1 MASVVGIDFGNLASK
16 IGVARKG
23 GIDVILNESSSRAT
37 PSLVSF
43 GIKARA
49 MGEAAKTLETSNFK
63 NTIGSLKRL
72 VGRTLNDPEISEH
85 EKQYLNAQLVDV
97 NGTVGVKVNY
107 LGEPSTFS
115 ATQLVAMYLGKL
127 RDIAAIEVKAVPS
140 DVVISVPG
148 WYTDVQ
154 RRAVLDAA
162 HIAGLNPLRL
172 INDTTAIALGY
183 GITKQDLPEVDAPRN
198 VVFVD
203 IGHSNYSVA
212 VVAFAKGQ
220 LSVKSTAY
228 DRHFGGRNIDMALV
242 KHFSAEFK
250 EKYKIDVLSNPK
262 AVFRLVTACEK
273 LKKVLSANAE
283 ANLSVES
290 IMNDIDASSK
300 LNREQF
306 EALLT
311 EPLSHITEPLEEAL
325 TEAGLTVDQIH
336 SVELVGGSTRIP
348 AIRSRLR
355 DFFGGASRQLSST
368 LNADEAVCRGAT
380 FACAMLSPVFRVRD
394 FNVQD
399 ITPYAIKTSWERAPG
414 DADEDDTELV
424 VFPRGN
430 NIPSTKVL
438 TFYRAAPFEL
448 EASYAELNKVH
459 GPSWIGS
466 FQCKNVVPSANGDPV
481 QIKVKTR
488 LNLHGIL
495 SFEGAQLI
503 EEELS
508 EPEPLPEGEEGE
520 PPKPRKLVKKTDL
533 PIVVRYSSLEPAALE
548 QLRESENS
556 MHSAD
561 KLVADTEDR
570 KNALEEYVYDMRGKL
585 DERLAPFVL
594 SEEKSKILE
603 LAQQAED
610 WLYSEE
616 GEDAA
621 KSAYVE
627 RLEGLHALGDPVT
640 TRYREFEARPRAAA
654 QLRETIGAYMSKVN
668 EPDYAHVDEAERNK
682 IVERC
687 ATEQQWLDDM
697 SARQLEKP
705 KTSDPILTAAEVL
718 RRRDELIYFSQPIL
732 SKPKPK
738 PTVTEST
745 PGTGTGTPQPQS
757 GTQTPDPGAKK
768 GPQDPEEMDVD

>member
-23 GIDVILNESSSRAT
+23 GIDVIVNETSNRAT

-43 GIKARA
+43 GVKSRA

-72 VGRTLNDPEISEH
+72 IGRSLNEPEITEV
-85 EKQYLNAQLVDV
+85 EKQFINAQLVDV
-97 NGTVGVKVNY
+97 DGTVGVKVNY

-127 RDIAAIEVKAVPS
+127 RDITAAEIKTIPS

-148 WYTDVQ
+148 WYNDAQ

-183 GITKQDLPEVDAPRN
+183 GITKQDLPEPDAPRN

-228 DRHFGGRNIDMALV
+228 DRHFGGRDIDMALV
-242 KHFSAEFK
+242 KHFAIEFK

-262 AVFRLVTACEK
+262 AVFRLITACEK

-283 ANLSVES
+283 APMSVES
-290 IMNDIDASSK
+290 IMNDVDASSK

-306 EALLT
+306 EALIA
-311 EPLSHITEPLEEAL
+311 EPLSRVTAPLEEAL
-325 TEAGLTVDQIH
+325 REAGITTEQVH
-336 SVELVGGSTRIP
+336 SVELIGGSTRIP
-348 AIRSRLR
+348 AIRTRIR
-355 DFFGGASRQLSST
+355 DFFGGASRQLSFT

-380 FACAMLSPVFRVRD
+380 FACAMLSPVFRVRE

-399 ITPYAIKTSWERAPG
+399 ITPYPIKTTWERVPG
-414 DADEDDTELV
+414 DADEDTELV

-438 TFYRAAPFEL
+438 TFYRDAPFEL
-448 EASYAELNKVH
+448 EASYAEPSNVH
-459 GPSWIGS
+459 GPAWIGS
-466 FQCKNVVPSANGDPV
+466 FQCKNVAPNANGDPV
-481 QIKVKTR
+481 QIKVKSR

-503 EEELS
+503 EEEVA
-508 EPEPLPEGEEGE
+508 EPEPLPEGAEGE

-533 PIVVRYSSLEPAALE
+533 PVVTRYSSLEPAVLE
-548 QLRESENS
+548 KLRESENS
-556 MHSAD
+556 MYAAD

-585 DERLAPFVL
+585 DERLASFVL
-594 SEEKSKILE
+594 PDEKSKILA

-616 GEDAA
+616 GEDAT

-627 RLEGLHALGDPVT
+627 RLDGLHALGDPVT
-640 TRYREFEARPRAAA
+640 TRYREHEARPRAAA
-654 QLRETIGAYMSKVN
+654 QLRETIGAYMSQVN
-668 EPDYAHVDEAERNK
+668 ASEYAHIDEAERNK
-682 IVERC
+682 VVERC

-705 KTSDPILTAAEVL
+705 KTTNPILTSAEIL
-718 RRRDELIYFSQPIL
+718 RRRDELIYFATPIL

-738 PTVTEST
+738 PVPTET

-757 GTQTPDPGAKK
+757 GTQTPDPGVKK
-768 GPQDPEEMDVD
+768 TPQEPQEMDVD

>member
-43 GIKARA
+43 GPKARA

-72 VGRTLNDPEISEH
+72 IGRTLNDPELNEH
-85 EKQYLNAQLVDV
+85 EKQYLNAQLVDT
-97 NGTVGVKVNY
+97 NGCVGVQVNY
-107 LGEPSTFS
+107 LGEKSTFT

-127 RDIAAIEVKAVPS
+127 RDIAAIEVKATPS

-148 WYTDVQ
+148 WYNDVQ

-183 GITKQDLPEVDAPRN
+183 GITKQDLPELDSPRH

-203 IGHSNYSVA
+203 VGHSNYSVA

-220 LSVKSTAY
+220 LQVKSTAY
-228 DRHFGGRNIDMALV
+228 DRHFGGRDIDMALV
-242 KHFSAEFK
+242 RHFATEFK

-262 AVFRLVTACEK
+262 AVFRLITACEK

-300 LNREQF
+300 MNREQF
-306 EALLT
+306 EALIA
-311 EPLSHITEPLEEAL
+311 EPLGRIAKPLEEAL
-325 TEAGLTVDQIH
+325 REAELTPDQIH
-336 SVELVGGSTRIP
+336 SIELVGGSTRIP
-348 AIRSRLR
+348 AIRSRIR
-355 DFFGGASRQLSST
+355 DFFGASRQLSST

-380 FACAMLSPVFRVRD
+380 FACAMLSPVFRVRE

-399 ITPYAIKTSWERAPG
+399 ITPFAIKTSWERAAG
-414 DADEDDTELV
+414 DAPEDDTELV

-438 TFYRAAPFEL
+438 TFYRSAPFEL
-448 EASYAELNKVH
+448 EASYAEPDLVH

-466 FQCKNVVPSANGDPV
+466 FQCKNVVPGANGDPV
-481 QIKVKTR
+481 QIKVKSR

-503 EEELS
+503 EEEWT
-508 EPEPLPEGEEGE
+508 EPEPLPEGAEGE
-520 PPKPRKLVKKTDL
+520 PPKPRKSVKKTDL
-533 PIVVRYSSLEPAALE
+533 PIIVRYSSLEPAVLE

-556 MHSAD
+556 MHAAD
-561 KLVADTEDR
+561 KLVADTEVSAHIFYSDFR
-570 KNALEEYVYDMRGKL
+570 GNSHLFAL
-585 DERLAPFVL
+585 
-594 SEEKSKILE
+594 
-603 LAQQAED
+603 
-610 WLYSEE
+610 
-616 GEDAA
+616 
-621 KSAYVE
+621 
-627 RLEGLHALGDPVT
+627 
-640 TRYREFEARPRAAA
+640 
-654 QLRETIGAYMSKVN
+654 
-668 EPDYAHVDEAERNK
+668 
-682 IVERC
+682 
-687 ATEQQWLDDM
+687 
-697 SARQLEKP
+697 
-705 KTSDPILTAAEVL
+705 
-718 RRRDELIYFSQPIL
+718 
-732 SKPKPK
+732 
-738 PTVTEST
+738 
-745 PGTGTGTPQPQS
+745 
-757 GTQTPDPGAKK
+757 
-768 GPQDPEEMDVD
+768 